1 MQMLKQDKWKTLS
14 SEYLF
19 NRPWL
24 TVRRDSYELPDGRIV
39 PEYYILEYPDW
50 VNTLAITKD
59 GKFVFV
65 SQYRPGLKRNDYEL
79 CAGVS
84 EKSDKN
90 MEAAARREL
99 LEETGFGGGRWREYM
114 FISANPSTTD
124 NLTHCFLA
132 EDVEPVGK
140 VHQDAT
146 EDVRIHLLTLE
157 EVRELLVSGAVKQ
170 ATHLAPLWKY
180 FAENKIL

>member
-84 EKSDKN
+84 EKSDRN
-90 MEAAARREL
+90 MEAVARREL

-114 FISANPSTTD
+114 VISANPSTTD

-132 EDVEPVGK
+132 EDVESVGK

-146 EDVRIHLLTLE
+146 EDVRIHLLTLD

-180 FAENKIL
+180 FAENNLL

>member
-59 GKFVFV
+59 RKFVFV
-65 SQYRPGLKRNDYEL
+65 SQYRPGLKRNAYEL

-84 EKSDKN
+84 EKSDEN

-114 FISANPSTTD
+114 VISANPSTTD

>member
-84 EKSDKN
+84 EKSDRN

-99 LEETGFGGGRWREYM
+99 LEETGF
-114 FISANPSTTD
+114 
-124 NLTHCFLA
+124 LA
-132 EDVEPVGK
+132 EDVESVGK

-146 EDVRIHLLTLE
+146 EDVRIHLLTLD

-180 FAENKIL
+180 FAENNLL

>member
-84 EKSDKN
+84 EKSDRN

-99 LEETGFGGGRWREYM
+99 
-114 FISANPSTTD
+114 
-124 NLTHCFLA
+124 
-132 EDVEPVGK
+132 
-140 VHQDAT
+140 
-146 EDVRIHLLTLE
+146 
-157 EVRELLVSGAVKQ
+157 
-170 ATHLAPLWKY
+170 WK
-180 FAENKIL
+180 A

>member
-59 GKFVFV
+59 G
-65 SQYRPGLKRNDYEL
+65 L

-114 FISANPSTTD
+114 VISANPSTTD

-132 EDVEPVGK
+132 EDVEPIGK
-140 VHQDAT
+140 VHQDTT

>member
-90 MEAAARREL
+90 MERQPAANCWKKRFRRRPLARIYGHFSQSVNYGQSDAL
-99 LEETGFGGGRWREYM
+99 FSGRR
-114 FISANPSTTD
+114 
-124 NLTHCFLA
+124 C
-132 EDVEPVGK
+132 
-140 VHQDAT
+140 
-146 EDVRIHLLTLE
+146 
-157 EVRELLVSGAVKQ
+157 
-170 ATHLAPLWKY
+170 
-180 FAENKIL
+180 